1 MSIGSREDLDGLRAA
16 GRVVGLAIAAMRER
30 LRPGVTTAELDA
42 VAAEAFAREGARSA
56 PQIVYGFPGVTC
68 ISVNDE
74 AVHGVPGG
82 RRIEP
87 GDVVT
92 LDVTAEVDGYIAD
105 AAVTVG
111 VDPVATRDRALIECA
126 ERALVAGVRA
136 ARSNA
141 QVRAIGAA
149 VERRV
154 DRDGFSVLRSLT
166 GHGVG
171 RAIHEPP
178 TVPNFPLRSA
188 RQPLTSGLVIT
199 VEPIIAT
206 GTHAVQTRQDGWTT
220 VTANGSR
227 AAHAEHTIVITR
239 GAPLIITAL

>member
-111 VDPVATRDRALIECA
+111 VDPVATRDRARRASTRCWRTSSAL
-126 ERALVAGVRA
+126 ERAGAGDRCGRRA
-136 ARSNA
+136 TGRP
-141 QVRAIGAA
+141 G
-149 VERRV
+149 RV
-154 DRDGFSVLRSLT
+154 QR
-166 GHGVG
+166 
-171 RAIHEPP
+171 P
-178 TVPNFPLRSA
+178 TVAHRTWSRPGDPR
-188 RQPLTSGLVIT
+188 
-199 VEPIIAT
+199 AT
-206 GTHAVQTRQDGWTT
+206 
-220 VTANGSR
+220 NG
-227 AAHAEHTIVITR
+227 A
-239 GAPLIITAL
+239 